1 MPSDFIYT
9 GIVFVVLSLI
19 LQFLHLIIMSLF
31 PKPNKELKTESP
43 EKYNQEFVWEI
54 NPVLFNSCAHFDRK
68 GLNALNVIRWLKNT
82 KPKWLQKM
90 D

>member
-1 MPSDFIYT
+1 
-9 GIVFVVLSLI
+9 
-19 LQFLHLIIMSLF
+19 MSLF
-31 PKPNKELKTESP
+31 LKPNKELKTENL

-54 NPVLFNSCAHFDRK
+54 NPDVLNDRS
-68 GLNALNVIRWLKNT
+68 GQSVWNVIRWLKNT